1 MREHELVNWIC
12 SQGPLDPAMV
22 PVGPGDDCAVV
33 QFGRE
38 RVLVTIDQV
47 LDGVHF
53 DLARHGGRAAGR
65 KALARNLSDIAAMAG
80 EPTAAVASVA
90 LPAGCDESVAKDI
103 HHGLRALGEQFDCPI
118 VGGDVAT
125 WAKPLAISVTVI
137 GRPAGIEPVLRSG
150 ARPGDA
156 LCVTGSLGGA
166 WANGRD
172 LTFTPRIKAARQLAD
187 RWDVHAMIDLSDG
200 LATDVRHLCAASG
213 VSAEL
218 RADAIPVHPQSDGL
232 KGALCDG
239 EDYELLFAVSPAEA
253 EAIVAE
259 GLTDVPVARIATVT
273 EGGEIIL
280 IDADGRPRPLTSTGW
295 EHTG

>member
-1 MREHELVNWIC
+1 MREHDLINWIC
-12 SQGPLDPAMV
+12 SHGPLDEATV

-33 QFGRE
+33 RLGDE
-38 RVLVTIDQV
+38 RVLITIDQV

-53 DLARHGGRAAGR
+53 DLARCGGEAAGR

-80 EPTAAVASVA
+80 EPTAAVAGVA
-90 LPAGCDESVAKDI
+90 LPAGCDDSVAKGI
-103 HHGLRALGEQFDCPI
+103 YQGLRALGEQFNCPV
-118 VGGDVAT
+118 VGGDVAV
-125 WAKPLAISVTVI
+125 WDKPLAVSVTVI

-172 LTFTPRIKAARQLAD
+172 LTFTPRIEAARQLAGK
-187 RWDVHAMIDLSDG
+187 WDVHAMIDLSDG
-200 LATDVRHLCAASG
+200 LATDVRHLCTASG
-213 VSAEL
+213 VAAEL

-239 EDYELLFAVSPAEA
+239 EDYELLFAVSPADA

-259 GLTDVPVARIATVT
+259 GLTGAAVTRIGEVT
-273 EGGEIIL
+273 AGAEIIL
-280 IDADGRPRPLTSTGW
+280 IDADGRRGPLTATGW
-295 EHTG
+295 EHAG